1 MYQYFWKLRPIPHF
15 ICLILLPGFFSCT
28 NNTSEN
34 QPITALAPLPDSIA
48 EGKKMFESTC
58 VRCHGMDGSGLT
70 GPSLKRQKLK
80 YAPDLASF
88 TKVVSFGIAGTG
100 MPSNWV
106 YTEADCRSL
115 YTYINYLRNQG
126 KEVPKGD
133 SASGSLVYKNAG
145 CASCHVMHG
154 EGNSIGPELTEIGT
168 VRNAAYLHQSIIDPA
183 ATLPESTDL
192 ENGYGFSLYLPVVI
206 TKTDGSTLRGLRI
219 NEDTYSIQVKDS
231 LNEYYSFNKDELL
244 SIEKLYGQSLM
255 PSYQN
260 KLTKQE
266 LENLVA
272 FLYKSQNQ

>member
-1 MYQYFWKLRPIPHF
+1 MIQYLRKLWPLPLLIN
-15 ICLILLPGFFSCT
+15 IILLTGLFSCT
-28 NNTSEN
+28 SNSSQNTPASGTS
-34 QPITALAPLPDSIA
+34 PIPDSIA

-88 TKVVSFGIAGTG
+88 TKVVSYGIPGTG

-106 YTEADCRSL
+106 YTEADCRAL
-115 YTYINYLRNQG
+115 YDYILYLRNQG
-126 KEVPKGD
+126 KEMPKGD

-145 CASCHVMHG
+145 CASCHVMKG
-154 EGNSIGPELTEIGT
+154 EGNSIGPELTEIGAT
-168 VRNAAYLHQSIIDPA
+168 RNAAYLHQSIIDPA

-206 TKTDGSTLRGLRI
+206 TKTDGSTLHGLRI

-231 LNEYYSFNKDELL
+231 LNEYYSFNKEELL

-260 KLTKQE
+260 KLSKQE

>member
-154 EGNSIGPELTEIGT
+154 EGTVS
-168 VRNAAYLHQSIIDPA
+168 VRNLLKLVQSGMQLTCTNPLLIL
-183 ATLPESTDL
+183 LPHCRKAPTSKMDTV
-192 ENGYGFSLYLPVVI
+192 SLYTCRL
-206 TKTDGSTLRGLRI
+206 
-219 NEDTYSIQVKDS
+219 
-231 LNEYYSFNKDELL
+231 
-244 SIEKLYGQSLM
+244 
-255 PSYQN
+255 
-260 KLTKQE
+260 
-266 LENLVA
+266 
-272 FLYKSQNQ
+272 